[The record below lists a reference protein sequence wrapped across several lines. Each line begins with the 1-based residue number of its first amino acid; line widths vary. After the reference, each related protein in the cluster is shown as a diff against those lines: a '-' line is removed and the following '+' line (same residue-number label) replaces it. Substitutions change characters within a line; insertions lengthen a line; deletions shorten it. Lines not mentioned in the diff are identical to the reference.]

1 MIFLS
6 FALDLFTNHRRM
18 NKTDYALWWTI
29 RFALVVLCLTFLHPF
44 SAVVAQDTDFF
55 NGCSGGDSDLVA
67 KSLEENPG
75 WVNAHTENGET
86 CLHLTAIYGIAKVTK
101 ILLEKGANP
110 NIRSTYE
117 KGLRMHPLSWNVY
130 GGHLANIELL
140 LDNGADVNLD
150 FDSMID
156 NEPVTSLDVLRELLK
171 NEAGDERFV
180 AIEKVFA
187 KHGAKTMKEVLQS
200 KEEL

>member
-6 FALDLFTNHRRM
+6 FALDRFLRID
-18 NKTDYALWWTI
+18 KIDYPLRWTI
-29 RFALVVLCLTFLHPF
+29 RFTCVVLCFTLFHSF
-44 SAVVAQDTDFF
+44 SAVQAQDTDFF

-67 KSLEENPG
+67 KSLEEHPD
-75 WVNAHTENGET
+75 WVNAHTQNGET
-86 CLHLTAIYGIAKVTK
+86 CLHLTGIYGFAKVTK
-101 ILLEKGANP
+101 ILLDKGANP

-140 LDNGADVNLD
+140 LDNGADINLD
-150 FDSMID
+150 FDSMMD

-180 AIEKVFA
+180 AIEKVFT
-187 KHGAKTMKEVLQS
+187 KHEAKTMKEVLQA
-200 KEEL
+200 KGAEEL